1 MRVLRRTLTGT
12 DDKFFIPFFNLAN
25 IYVHRNSTTPRKVT
39 YVSHIKGDDVNRE
52 EFERSQIHFIFAL
65 MFEERLRDVCL

>member
-25 IYVHRNSTTPRKVT
+25 MCIEIQLLHVKSPTF
-39 YVSHIKGDDVNRE
+39 HISKE
-52 EFERSQIHFIFAL
+52 MTLIEMKFERSQIHFIFAV
-65 MFEERLRDVCL
+65 MFEQRLRDVCL